1 MCLHYGKIKANLI
14 LYLRDVFLRSRVKAL
29 FFFLVRSSEL
39 TVVVAIIKLAAN
51 ALHRIDT
58 QVI

>member
-14 LYLRDVFLRSRVKAL
+14 LYQRDVFLRSNVKAL
-29 FFFLVRSSEL
+29 FFFLVRSGEL
-39 TVVVAIIKLAAN
+39 TLVVAIIKLAAN